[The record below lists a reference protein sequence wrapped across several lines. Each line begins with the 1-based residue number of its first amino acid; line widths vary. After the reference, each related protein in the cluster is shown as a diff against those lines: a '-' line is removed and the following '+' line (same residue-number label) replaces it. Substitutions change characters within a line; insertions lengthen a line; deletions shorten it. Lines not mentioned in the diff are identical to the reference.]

1 MLTAR
6 EQYAEPESFSRLLSS
21 IDARPGYKCHPR
33 GRCKTRP
40 VIDLLRFVSGLAA
53 DLVRRRV
60 ELVAEN
66 ALLRQQLIVAKRK
79 LAGRVRWTP
88 WQRFTIV
95 LASRVAPAWREATLL
110 IQPATILRWHR
121 AGFRAFWRRR
131 SRRSGRPPTTRGAL
145 IREMAGRNPRW
156 GAERIR
162 GELLK
167 LGIRVC
173 KRTIQR
179 YMRRTR
185 PRGDGQSWS
194 TFLRNHVTW
203 ACDFAQT
210 FDMRFR
216 EVFVLFFLDLRR
228 RTILHAAVTYAP
240 TDGWCAQQARNATM
254 DGAPQVVVC
263 DHDTKLGS
271 RFADVFRSSGVRVVR
286 TAIRAPDMNA
296 FAERFVGTLRREVLD
311 HLLILSDNHLRRVIT
326 EYVRYYNEA
335 RPHQALGHQQPIP
348 RPLETNGRVHAV
360 PVLGGLHHDYRR
372 VA

>member
-1 MLTAR
+1 
-6 EQYAEPESFSRLLSS
+6 
-21 IDARPGYKCHPR
+21 
-33 GRCKTRP
+33 
-40 VIDLLRFVSGLAA
+40 VIDLLRFVFGLAA

-66 ALLRQQLIVAKRK
+66 ALLRQQLIVAERK
-79 LAGRVRWTP
+79 IVGRIMWTP

-95 LASRVAPAWREATLL
+95 CAARITPAWREATLL

-131 SRRSGRPPTTRGAL
+131 SRRPGRPPTPRATL
-145 IREMAGRNPRW
+145 MREMAAHNPRW

-179 YMRRTR
+179 YMRRSLSG
-185 PRGDGQSWS
+185 GDGQSWS

-203 ACDFAQT
+203 ACDFVQT

-240 TDGWCAQQARNATM
+240 TDEESERMNDRDYAA
-254 DGAPQVVVC
+254 
-263 DHDTKLGS
+263 L
-271 RFADVFRSSGVRVVR
+271 R
-286 TAIRAPDMNA
+286 T
-296 FAERFVGTLRREVLD
+296 
-311 HLLILSDNHLRRVIT
+311 
-326 EYVRYYNEA
+326 
-335 RPHQALGHQQPIP
+335 
-348 RPLETNGRVHAV
+348 
-360 PVLGGLHHDYRR
+360 
-372 VA
+372 